1 MWYPRLIVI
10 DKERKNEGIKEG
22 RKGSLKKKKW

>member
-10 DKERKNEGIKEG
+10 DKERMNERMKEG
-22 RKGSLKKKKW
+22 KKGSLKKKKW